1 MNEFKQLRVSMAQ
14 LNRPGVYNLK
24 TCLKGSRAHKEAT
37 EPVHFEDLPMK
48 NGAFLYVKLPGS
60 VGIGD
65 TIGYRDIV

>member
-24 TCLKGSRAHKEAT
+24 TCLKGSTHKEAT

-48 NGAFLYVKLPGS
+48 NGWFFCMWDYQDLLV
-60 VGIGD
+60 
-65 TIGYRDIV
+65 